1 MSFANANKL
10 DRKSGGPTLPVKD
23 GTLMVWAIHRGVK
36 RFALLAGLLCT
47 PAFALDR
54 DRTISQFYHT
64 AWTVR
69 EGGLSILFLPAF
81 FQTIWFMLLCVIAAS
96 GLLWLLFTLR
106 LRQRTRQLQAR
117 VAVQLAERERIAREL
132 HDALLQSVGGLI
144 LRFQTAAERIPQND
158 PTRQMLEE
166 ALKQSDEVLTEG
178 RERLLELRIISAEAN
193 ELPQALAAVGLELQQ
208 DHPADFC
215 VVVNGDPREL
225 HPLVR
230 EELYRI
236 GREAIT
242 NCFQHANAE
251 RCETEI
257 NYDPSQLRVGI
268 RDDGCGVEETILD
281 AGRRSGRWGLPG
293 MFARARKIGAH
304 LEVWS
309 RPGAGTE
316 VEVRVPASIAYRL
329 DGNVSR
335 WQWLRR
341 FATGGS

>member
-1 MSFANANKL
+1 M
-10 DRKSGGPTLPVKD
+10 KSQ
-23 GTLMVWAIHRGVK
+23 A
-36 RFALLAGLLCT
+36 LAG
-47 PAFALDR
+47 
-54 DRTISQFYHT
+54 
-64 AWTVR
+64 
-69 EGGLSILFLPAF
+69 F
-81 FQTIWFMLLCVIAAS
+81 FQTVWFMLLCLVAAS
-96 GLLWLLFTLR
+96 GLLWLFFVLR
-106 LRQRTRQLQAR
+106 LRHITSQLRTR
-117 VAVQLAERERIAREL
+117 LAERMAARERIAREL
-132 HDALLQSVGGLI
+132 HDTLLQSVGGLM
-144 LRFQTAAERIPQND
+144 LRIQTAAERIPQDD

-166 ALKQSDEVLTEG
+166 ALSQSDEVLAEG

-193 ELPQALAAVGLELQQ
+193 ELPQALAAVGLELRQ
-208 DHPADFC
+208 DHPADFR

-225 HPLVR
+225 DPIVR

-236 GREAIT
+236 GREAIA

-268 RDDGCGVEETILD
+268 RDDGCGVEENILE

-309 RPGAGTE
+309 RPGSGTE
-316 VEVRVPASIAYRL
+316 VEVRVPAAIAYRSIA
-329 DGNVSR
+329 NESR

-341 FATGGS
+341 IATGGG

>member
-1 MSFANANKL
+1 
-10 DRKSGGPTLPVKD
+10 
-23 GTLMVWAIHRGVK
+23 MVAIHRGVK
-36 RFALLAGLLCT
+36 RLALTPLVGLLCT

-69 EGGLSILFLPAF
+69 EGAAGLSILFPTAF
-81 FQTIWFMLLCVIAAS
+81 FHTVWFMLLCIIAAG
-96 GLLWLLFTLR
+96 GLLGLLFAFR
-106 LRQRTRQLQAR
+106 LRQLTRQLQAR
-117 VAVQLAERERIAREL
+117 LAVRLAERERIAREL
-132 HDALLQSVGGLI
+132 HDALLQSLGGLI
-144 LRFQTAAERIPQND
+144 LRFQTATERIPQDD

-166 ALKQSDEVLTEG
+166 ALKQSDEVLAEG
-178 RERLLELRIISAEAN
+178 RERLLELRIISAEAH
-193 ELPQALAAVGLELQQ
+193 ELPQALAAVGLELRQ

-236 GREAIT
+236 GREAIA

-257 NYDPSQLRVGI
+257 NYDPSQLRIGI
-268 RDDGCGVEETILD
+268 RDDGCGVEGTILE
-281 AGRRSGRWGLPG
+281 AGHRAGRWGLQG
-293 MFARARKIGAH
+293 MFAATRKIGAH

-316 VEVRVPASIAYRL
+316 VEVRVPAAIAYRP
-329 DGNVSR
+329 DSKISR
-335 WQWLRR
+335 WPWLHRR
-341 FATGGS
+341 ATGGP